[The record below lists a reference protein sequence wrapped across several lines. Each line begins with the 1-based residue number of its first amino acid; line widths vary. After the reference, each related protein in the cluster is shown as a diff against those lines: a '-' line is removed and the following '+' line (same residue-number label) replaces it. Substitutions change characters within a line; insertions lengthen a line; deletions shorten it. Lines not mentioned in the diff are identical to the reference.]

1 MEHIDHLMFL
11 MDDAFDPAF
20 GEAWT
25 RRQIEDA
32 LLIGNCHYLLIAPD
46 GEVIMPSAAIPH
58 DHAEIAGFALS
69 RQGYDEEELLLFAV
83 RPKYRRRGLGRRLLD
98 AMFSQAR
105 RHGSKRMLL
114 EMREG
119 NPAGL
124 LYVSCGFEAIG
135 QRRDYY
141 RTPDGNRLNG
151 ITFALELAPD
161 F

>member
-1 MEHIDHLMFL
+1 MDDIDHLMSV
-11 MDDAFDPAF
+11 MEDAFDPAF

-32 LLIGNCHYLLIAPD
+32 LVIGNCHYLLIAPE
-46 GEVIMPSAAIPH
+46 GRIILPGAAEPH
-58 DHAEIAGFALS
+58 DCPEIAGFALS

-83 RPKYRRRGLGRRLLD
+83 RPKYRRLGYGRRMLD
-98 AMFSQAR
+98 AVFSQAR
-105 RHGSKRMLL
+105 KHGSKRMLL

-135 QRRDYY
+135 ERRDYY
-141 RTPDGNRLNG
+141 RTRDGNRLNG
-151 ITFALELAPD
+151 ITFARELDAD
-161 F
+161 S